1 MEPKRMESKEKGET
15 LKALVIIDM
24 TNDFVFE
31 EYEHEGQ
38 IYFGKLVAPLGKTI
52 VDRIVRIVRKAIIG
66 GTISVLRLPKDHFNA
81 FTNPEL
87 ELKVAELGIDEVFI
101 TGLVEEV
108 CIYQNALGFLEK
120 GFRTNI
126 VKGCTVPFDK
136 EKGKETLKELE
147 ACGAKVVDDTPD
159 DIKVILLLEDEHD
172 ENSEEIKSGTW
183 PPHNMRETP
192 GAMTVK
198 KIRDALEKRI

>member
-1 MEPKRMESKEKGET
+1 MS

-31 EYEHEGQ
+31 EYEYEGNV
-38 IYFGKLVAPLGKTI
+38 YFGKLVAPLGKTI
-52 VDRIVRIVRKAIIG
+52 VSRIAGLIKKVVHERTV
-66 GTISVLRLPKDHFNA
+66 SVFRLPKDHYNA

-101 TGLVEEV
+101 TGLVEEA
-108 CIYQNALGFLEK
+108 CIYHNALGFLER

-126 VKGCTVPFDK
+126 VKGCTVPFEE
-136 EKGKETLKELE
+136 EKGKEALKELDS
-147 ACGAKVVDDTPD
+147 CGATLVNDIPD

-172 ENSEEIKSGTW
+172 ENSEEIKSGKW
-183 PPHNMRETP
+183 PPHSMKGTP
-192 GAMTVK
+192 GAVTVK
-198 KIRDALEKRI
+198 EIRDALEKRIQKRK